1 MNENVVARGK
11 REAKKV
17 NFKKTASIIA
27 IKPLLLILL
36 ILVAFVAF
44 VAAVAPEEFLILVLG
59 AVPAAILLVLLLLAV
74 SICSG
79 CVTLL
84 SCTI

>member
-27 IKPLLLILL
+27 IKPLLL
-36 ILVAFVAF
+36 
-44 VAAVAPEEFLILVLG
+44 
-59 AVPAAILLVLLLLAV
+59 LLLAV
-74 SICSG
+74 STCSG